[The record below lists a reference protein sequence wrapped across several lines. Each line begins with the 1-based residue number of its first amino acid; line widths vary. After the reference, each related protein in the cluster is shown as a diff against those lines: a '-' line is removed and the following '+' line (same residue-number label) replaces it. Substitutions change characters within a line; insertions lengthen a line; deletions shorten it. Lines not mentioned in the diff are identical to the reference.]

1 LNLVDPEEEAL
12 NALLC
17 KWVLMAYELEVTNLK
32 LLLNDHI
39 RKVRPSKHKVWTPD
53 PQWILI

>member
-1 LNLVDPEEEAL
+1 MNLVDPEEAL

-32 LLLNDHI
+32 LLLNHHI
-39 RKVRPSKHKVWTPD
+39 RKV
-53 PQWILI
+53 